1 MPFCPSRHDQIVHCD
16 GAVRTRIVESDRQIV
31 ITVTAA
37 QSHSMRVK
45 ITVQGLLFIGSAP

>member
-1 MPFCPSRHDQIVHCD
+1 MIKSCIVM
-16 GAVRTRIVESDRQIV
+16 VRTRIVESDRQIV